1 MVRSLQGA
9 RPWAPLTTLVGIFAS
24 AFSPAAPSAADLAR
38 CAGLED
44 PAARLACYDAISGHK
59 AAGKGS
65 AASPAV
71 PPGAAAASST
81 LPAPAAPAIAAPAT
95 AAPTVAVPPAP
106 APATPFSSDPKNF
119 GFTEAQRAPA
129 SSQSAPKAIEARIA
143 KISETRWGAAS
154 AVLDNGQTWEFI
166 DGAQDAGLRP
176 QDPITIK
183 RGALGSFLLIT
194 PSKHSYHVRRTQ

>member
-9 RPWAPLTTLVGIFAS
+9 RPLARLTTLVGIFAS

-59 AAGKGS
+59 AAGKGP

-71 PPGAAAASST
+71 PSGAVAASST
-81 LPAPAAPAIAAPAT
+81 LPAPAAPAIAAP
-95 AAPTVAVPPAP
+95 PAP
-106 APATPFSSDPKNF
+106 AIAAPFSSDPKNF

-143 KISETRWGAAS
+143 KINEPRWGPAS
-154 AVLDNGQTWEFI
+154 AVLDNGQTWVFVDDE
-166 DGAQDAGLRP
+166 QDANLRP